1 MKKLFSVVT
10 LAIFAMSVYGQILS
24 VEDIN
29 LEKNTQKVVAVSL
42 NNPKKGLTA
51 LQFDFVVPNGISIAV
66 DETSLNPSRIVD
78 HQLFVKQRDNH
89 TYRFLVFSETNADFI
104 GSEGDMIYIPLVT
117 GDIPDGTLAG
127 SLEKQLVC
135 ASDAQPDYMANVKI
149 DVKVSTTQSLSFG
162 ASGLLTCVSKFD
174 IDFSEFEDVK
184 AYIATGFD
192 IATNELWL
200 TNVTD
205 VPAGT
210 PIFVTGPAHET
221 IHVPLI
227 SAITCYPENF
237 LKGSATEATEVSAA
251 TGEYQNWVLEEDG
264 QFGKV
269 AENMTLEAGKAYL
282 QQPKTF
288 ISQLAESPSVSHTMK
303 SDKETFVS
311 MYDLDFTD
319 VEGMNV
325 YTVTGFARGGDVW
338 LTPVNKVPA
347 GTAMLLVGQNG
358 VSYSIPSTGMQMVY
372 ADMLK
377 GDAKNK
383 VDLKTVDSGLS
394 IYIMNKDKFTY
405 LSAWAVSM
413 MGTYQKG
420 FVYLTVPIEY
430 GVDSVTKDGYNTS
443 MVDAEVISMKL
454 DSNRTAINGVKASRK
469 KDEGVWYNLQGQRVE
484 NPRKG
489 LYILDGKKKALK

>member
-1 MKKLFSVVT
+1 MKKFFSVIA
-10 LAIFAMSVYGQILS
+10 LALSAMSAYGQILS

-29 LEKNTQKVVAVSL
+29 LEKNTQKVVVVSL
-42 NNPKKGLTA
+42 NNPEKELTA

-78 HQLFVKQRDNH
+78 HQLFVEQRDNH
-89 TYRFLVFSETNADFI
+89 TYRFLVFSETNANFI
-104 GSEGDMIYIPLVT
+104 GSEGDIIYVPFVT

-127 SLEKQLVC
+127 SLEKQIVC
-135 ASDAQPDYMANVKI
+135 ASDAQPNYMANVKI

-221 IHVPLI
+221 IHVPLT
-227 SAITCYPENF
+227 SSITCYPENF
-237 LKGSATEATEVSAA
+237 LRGSATETSEVSAG

-264 QFGKV
+264 KFGKV
-269 AENMTLEAGKAYL
+269 TENMTLEAGKAYL

-288 ISQLAESPSVSHTMK
+288 ISQLSESPTVSHSMK
-303 SDKETFVS
+303 SDMETFVS
-311 MYDLDFTD
+311 LYDLDYTE
-319 VEGMNV
+319 VEDMKV
-325 YTVTGFARGGDVW
+325 YTVTGFAKGGDVI

-347 GTAMLLVGQNG
+347 GTPMLLVGQSG
-358 VSYSIPSTGMQMVY
+358 VNYSIPSTMVQMAY

-377 GDAKNK
+377 GDAMNY

-394 IYIMNKDKFTY
+394 VYIMNKNKFSY
-405 LSAWAVSM
+405 LSASAVSM
-413 MGTYQKG
+413 MGICAKG
-420 FVYLTVPIEY
+420 FVYLAVPTEY
-430 GVDSVTKDGYNTS
+430 GVDPATNYGYNTS
-443 MVDAEVISMKL
+443 MVEAEVISMTL
-454 DSNRTAINGVKASRK
+454 DGNRTAINGVKASR

-489 LYILDGKKKALK
+489 LYILDGKKKVLK

>member
-78 HQLFVKQRDNH
+78 HQLFVEQRDNH

-104 GSEGDMIYIPLVT
+104 GSEGDIIYVPFVT

-127 SLEKQLVC
+127 SLEKQIAC

-149 DVKVSTTQSLSFG
+149 DVKVFTTQSLTFG

-221 IHVPLI
+221 IHVPLT
-227 SAITCYPENF
+227 SSITCYPENF
-237 LKGSATEATEVSAA
+237 LRGSATETSEVSAG

-264 QFGKV
+264 KFGKV
-269 AENMTLEAGKAYL
+269 IENMTLEAGKAYL

-288 ISQLAESPSVSHTMK
+288 ISQLSESPTVSHSMK
-303 SDKETFVS
+303 SDMETFVS
-311 MYDLDFTD
+311 LYDLDFTE
-319 VEGMNV
+319 VEDLKV

-347 GTAMLLVGQNG
+347 GTAMQLVGQNG

-469 KDEGVWYNLQGQRVE
+469 DEGVWYNLQGQRVE

>member
-42 NNPKKGLTA
+42 NNPQKQLT
-51 LQFDFVVPNGISIAV
+51 LVQFDLVLPQGISIVV

-78 HQLFVKQRDNH
+78 HQLFVEQMDNH
-89 TYRFLVFSETNADFI
+89 TYRFLVLSETNANFI
-104 GSEGDMIYIPLVT
+104 GSEGDIIYVPFVT

-127 SLEKQLVC
+127 SLEKQIVC

-210 PIFVTGPAHET
+210 P
-221 IHVPLI
+221 
-227 SAITCYPENF
+227 
-237 LKGSATEATEVSAA
+237 
-251 TGEYQNWVLEEDG
+251 
-264 QFGKV
+264 
-269 AENMTLEAGKAYL
+269 
-282 QQPKTF
+282 
-288 ISQLAESPSVSHTMK
+288 
-303 SDKETFVS
+303 
-311 MYDLDFTD
+311 
-319 VEGMNV
+319 
-325 YTVTGFARGGDVW
+325 
-338 LTPVNKVPA
+338 
-347 GTAMLLVGQNG
+347 MLLVGQSG
-358 VSYSIPSTGMQMVY
+358 VNYSIPSTMVQMAY

-377 GDAKNK
+377 GDAMNY

-394 IYIMNKDKFTY
+394 VYIMNKNKFSY
-405 LSAWAVSM
+405 LSASAVSM
-413 MGTYQKG
+413 MGVCAKG
-420 FVYLTVPIEY
+420 FVYLAVPTEY
-430 GVDSVTKDGYNTS
+430 GVDPATNYGYNTS
-443 MVDAEVISMKL
+443 MVEAEVISMTL
-454 DSNRTAINGVKASRK
+454 DGNRTAINGVKASR

-489 LYILDGKKKALK
+489 LYILDGKKKVLK

>member
-1 MKKLFSVVT
+1 MKNFYSIIALCFFFMTS
-10 LAIFAMSVYGQILS
+10 AYGQIIS
-24 VEDIN
+24 VENISI
-29 LEKNTQKVVAVSL
+29 EKNTQKVVAVSL
-42 NNPKKGLTA
+42 NNPQKQLT
-51 LQFDFVVPNGISIAV
+51 LVQFDLVLPQGISIV
-66 DETSLNPSRIVD
+66 
-78 HQLFVKQRDNH
+78 
-89 TYRFLVFSETNADFI
+89 
-104 GSEGDMIYIPLVT
+104 PLVT

-135 ASDAQPDYMANVKI
+135 ASDAQPDYLANVEI
-149 DVKVSTTQSLSFG
+149 DVKVSTTQSLTFG

-174 IDFSEFEDVK
+174 LDFSQLENVK

-192 IATNELWL
+192 IAANELWL

-210 PIFVTGPAHET
+210 PLFVTGPANET

-469 KDEGVWYNLQGQRVE
+469 DEGVWYNLQGLRVE